1 MPDVDWHPWHTA
13 AFLDAQRRRRP
24 VLLLLETAW
33 SPACA
38 RVRADVLSHHEV
50 VQAVADTMVAVRVD
64 ADRRPDIADRYGLGH
79 WPSLL
84 ILTPDGHILTGG
96 THPDASLAAR
106 IRAVADSFARTPHA
120 RETAPALIDEILPI
134 DDVAL
139 TARIA
144 EAVAAGDETRT
155 VEPTPGSAPLAG
167 VALFALARA
176 AVAQDDAWARRSA
189 AAIDALDDVRSGP
202 EGRPYPHTRGV
213 LACVPAD
220 GDWPAVARLE
230 DQAEWTRVLARAV
243 RMHPVQEWIDGLE
256 SLVRGLRAFRRDD
269 GHWQPWLG
277 ANGPVLV
284 DASARAC
291 RALIAAGEVL
301 ERHELVREAI
311 DSVDVLAS
319 AAYARAAG
327 VAHVLEGGRARGP
340 MLLDDAMLLGHA
352 LLDGDAWRDNDVYR
366 DLAEEIARTTLVRLQ
381 GTSGALVDRV
391 AALAGAGQVGR
402 LAEPHHPLTG
412 NAEAARL
419 LLRLFPDDD
428 QARADARRLLRGVSA
443 DAALAGVFG
452 APVGLAWEALAPAG
466 AITAAW

>member
-1 MPDVDWHPWHTA
+1 MNWHPWHTA

-38 RVRADVLSHHEV
+38 RARAEILSRHDVE
-50 VQAVADTMVAVRVD
+50 QAIADTMVAVRVD

-84 ILTPDGHILTGG
+84 ILTPDGHVLTGG
-96 THPDASLAAR
+96 THLDASLAAR
-106 IRAVADSFARTPHA
+106 IRVAADTFARAPRPDATT
-120 RETAPALIDEILPI
+120 TALL
-134 DDVAL
+134 DDISPTDDATL
-139 TARIA
+139 TVRIA
-144 EAVAAGDETRT
+144 EAVAAGSEVQADA
-155 VEPTPGSAPLAG
+155 PLSGSAPWAG
-167 VALFALARA
+167 VALFSAARA
-176 AVAQDDAWARRSA
+176 AVTQDDAWARRSA
-189 AAIDALDDVRSGP
+189 AAIDALDEVPSGP
-202 EGRPYPHTRGV
+202 DGRPRLHARGV
-213 LACVPAD
+213 LACVPAA

-243 RMHPVQEWIDGLE
+243 RMHPVQEWIDRLE
-256 SLVRGLRAFRRDD
+256 ALVRGLRSFRRDD
-269 GHWQPWLG
+269 AHWQPWLG
-277 ANGPVLV
+277 SNGPVFV

-311 DSVDVLAS
+311 DSVDVLA
-319 AAYARAAG
+319 AVAYARAGG
-327 VAHVLEGGRARGP
+327 VAHVLDGGRARGP

-366 DLAEEIARTTLVRLQ
+366 DLAEEIARTTLARLQ
-381 GTSGALVDRV
+381 GASGALVDRV
-391 AALAGAGQVGR
+391 TALAGAGQVGR

-419 LLRLFPDDD
+419 VLRLFPDDD
-428 QARADARRLLRGVSA
+428 EARAGARRLLRGVSTE
-443 DAALAGVFG
+443 AASAGVFG

-466 AITAAW
+466 AVTAAW